1 MLEKIKAEIEDKLER
16 AKESYEENS
25 KISINA
31 YGTGYELGVLESM
44 KELLE
49 FISELELANKTPSN
63 FYERMIIEQ
72 KDLMQKLTDLKAFKK
87 SEKFKELDAMS
98 QLLLESQ
105 FNIMSAYLGVLSSRF
120 FIIED
125 DSLRLH
131 IKGEQTKW
139 I

>member
-49 FISELELANKTPSN
+49 FISELESENKTQSN

-72 KDLMQKLTDLKAFKK
+72 KDLMQKLTGLKIFKE

-125 DSLRLH
+125 DSLKLH
-131 IKGEQTKW
+131 IKGEQTK
-139 I
+139 

>member
-25 KISINA
+25 KICINA

-49 FISELELANKTPSN
+49 FIRELESANKNPSN

-72 KDLMQKLTDLKAFKK
+72 KDLMQKLTGLDAFKK
-87 SEKFKELDAMS
+87 SEKFKELDPMS

-120 FIIED
+120 FIIGN
-125 DSLRLH
+125 DSEKTH
-131 IKGEQTKW
+131 TKGE
-139 I
+139 